1 RLHLHRHLSMLRV
14 VTVLL
19 AAAAVTGTG
28 CAMPEDAA
36 DSALPGGQVSRLAVG
51 GTTGSRLSLGA
62 SRQPVD
68 GVGAATTESRTN
80 IYAAV
85 SHDGG
90 ARFSPPIRVNDVDG
104 DARVSGEQAP
114 RVAIWKDLVV
124 VTWSSRLTGESR
136 VRMSQSNDGG
146 QSFLP

>member
-1 RLHLHRHLSMLRV
+1 MWRV

-51 GTTGSRLSLGA
+51 GTTGSGLSLAA
-62 SRQPVD
+62 SGQHVV
-68 GVGAATTESRTN
+68 GVWAATTESRTN

-90 ARFSPPIRVNDVDG
+90 ARFSAPIRVNDVDG
-104 DARVSGEQAP
+104 DCLLYTSPSP
-114 RVAIWKDLVV
+114 RDRQKSRMP
-124 VTWSSRLTGESR
+124 SSA
-136 VRMSQSNDGG
+136 
-146 QSFLP
+146 